1 MPDEPMM
8 TPEDV
13 ADWLQVHRHTVYRWI
28 DEGRLPALRIGRV
41 YRIPRAEVEAMVQRW
56 GGGAE
61 DTDES
66 TELPPNRRNARNRAR
81 FARGA
86 CGGIDGR

>member
-28 DEGRLPALRIGRV
+28 EEGRLPALRIGRV
-41 YRIPRAEVEAMVQRW
+41 YRIPRAEVLAMVKRQ
-56 GGGAE
+56 GGAE
-61 DTDES
+61 DSDED
-66 TELPPNRRNARNRAR
+66 PDN
-81 FARGA
+81 
-86 CGGIDGR
+86 